1 MTQTNKDNQTDESWR
16 LDDQALKGWREITDS
31 HAEQTVASPS
41 ATSTSWTLITD
52 AVNEDSSTRTESKDA
67 LVKRYWQAVYAF
79 VRASGR
85 SAILS
90 EDLTQGF
97 FCDVFLGRE
106 LLERAESARGRFRS
120 LLLSSV
126 RNYLADDFRMRT
138 AKCRTPAHGKL
149 MNIEGDE
156 QFGANPDESGDPE
169 AAFNT
174 VWVEELIG
182 RTAKQVEQ
190 DLVESGQSIHWKILQ
205 DRVLIPCLNGG
216 TPTPHEDLANQWGLK
231 GVPQVSNML
240 VTAKRRF
247 ARRLLEN
254 VRETLPE
261 NYAPSTELDEL
272 YQALGN

>member
-1 MTQTNKDNQTDESWR
+1 MTQRNKNNQTDESWR

-205 DRVLIPCLNGG
+205 DRVLLPCLNGG

>member
-1 MTQTNKDNQTDESWR
+1 MTQTNRNNETDESWR
-16 LDDQALKGWREITDS
+16 LDDQALDGWREITDS
-31 HAEQTVASPS
+31 HAEQTVVKPS

-52 AVNEDSSTRTESKDA
+52 AVNEGSSTRTKSKDA
-67 LVKRYWQAVYAF
+67 LVKRYWQAVYAY

-106 LLERAESARGRFRS
+106 LLARAESARGRFRS

-138 AKCRTPAHGKL
+138 AKCRTPEHGKL
-149 MNIEGDE
+149 MNIDGDE
-156 QFGANPDESGDPE
+156 QFGSSPDESGDPE
-169 AAFNT
+169 AAFNM
-174 VWVEELIG
+174 VWVDELIK
-182 RTAKQVEQ
+182 RTARQVEQ

-205 DRVLIPCLNGG
+205 DRVLSPCLNGR
-216 TPTPHEDLANQWGLK
+216 TPTPHEDLAEQWGLK

-254 VRETLPE
+254 VRETLPK
-261 NYAPSTELDEL
+261 NYAPSNELDEL

>member
-1 MTQTNKDNQTDESWR
+1 MTQTNKNNQTDESWR

-205 DRVLIPCLNGG
+205 DRVLLPCLNGG

>member
-1 MTQTNKDNQTDESWR
+1 MTQTNKNKQADESWR
-16 LDDQALKGWREITDS
+16 LDDQALNGWREITDT
-31 HAEQTVASPS
+31 HAEQSVASPS
-41 ATSTSWTLITD
+41 TTSTSWTLITD
-52 AVNEDSSTRTESKDA
+52 AINEHSRTKTESKDA

-106 LLERAESARGRFRS
+106 LLARAESARGRFRS

-149 MNIEGDE
+149 MNLEGE
-156 QFGANPDESGDPE
+156 EEFGSSMDESGDPE
-169 AAFNT
+169 AAFNM
-174 VWVEELIG
+174 VWVEELID
-182 RTAKQVEQ
+182 RTTKQVEQ
-190 DLVESGQSIHWKILQ
+190 DLTENGQSIHWRILQ
-205 DRVLIPCLNGG
+205 DRVLAPCLTGCP
-216 TPTPHEDLANQWGLK
+216 PTPHEELANQWGLK

-261 NYAPSTELDEL
+261 NYAPSNELDEL

>member
-1 MTQTNKDNQTDESWR
+1 
-16 LDDQALKGWREITDS
+16 
-31 HAEQTVASPS
+31 
-41 ATSTSWTLITD
+41 
-52 AVNEDSSTRTESKDA
+52 
-67 LVKRYWQAVYAF
+67 
-79 VRASGR
+79 
-85 SAILS
+85 
-90 EDLTQGF
+90 
-97 FCDVFLGRE
+97 
-106 LLERAESARGRFRS
+106 
-120 LLLSSV
+120 
-126 RNYLADDFRMRT
+126 
-138 AKCRTPAHGKL
+138 

-156 QFGANPDESGDPE
+156 QFGANPDESGNPE

-205 DRVLIPCLNGG
+205 DRVLIPCLNGA